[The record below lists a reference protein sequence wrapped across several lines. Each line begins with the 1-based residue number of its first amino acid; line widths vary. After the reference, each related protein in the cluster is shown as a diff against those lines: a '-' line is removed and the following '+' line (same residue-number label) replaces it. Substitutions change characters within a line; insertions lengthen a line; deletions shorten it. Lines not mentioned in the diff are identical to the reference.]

1 MSKPVLNL
9 DLYKNYKSD
18 FPPDAFHH
26 VAWKTMQYEKM
37 VDFYTRLFGCEAL
50 YESDQ
55 ITFLAFDQEHHRV
68 AIANTSDVLKNLGFI
83 PKLIMNLKLFLNK
96 KIPTIVGLDHISYRI
111 NPIDRWFN
119 FYFEAKERGLDPL
132 WTINHGW
139 ISGIYYKDP
148 DGNLVEIFFEHFSSA
163 EEFKNNIS
171 PDFEDEPIG
180 TNMDIE
186 VLYKMYK
193 AGSEFS
199 ELITKGNT
207 VPEGKKP
214 VSGIDAVVNMKKKFR
229 D

>member
-37 VDFYTRLFGCEAL
+37 VDFYTKLFGCEAL

-68 AIANTSDVLKNLGFI
+68 AIANTSPVLERVGFI
-83 PKLIMNLKLFLNK
+83 PRLIIKLKNWLNK
-96 KIPTIVGLDHISYRI
+96 NLPDTVGLDHISYLL
-111 NPIDRWFN
+111 NPIDKWFE
-119 FYFEAKERGLDPL
+119 FYQNAKNNGIEPH

-139 ISGIYYKDP
+139 ITGMYYKDP
-148 DGNLVEIFFEHFSSA
+148 DGHLVEIFFEHWRNEA
-163 EEFKNNIS
+163 EFKTNIA
-171 PDFEDEPIG
+171 PDFIEEPVG

-186 VLYKMYK
+186 VLYEMFKTG
-193 AGSEFS
+193 ATFE
-199 ELITKGNT
+199 ELIVKGNT

-214 VSGIDAVVNMKKKFR
+214 VFGMEAVMNMRKKFK
-229 D
+229 